1 MRCLSPI
8 MMYDTGRTTASGK
21 RLLSPKANPRLPFEQ
36 AAIPVPCGKC
46 DACRLNLQR
55 EWISRL
61 RLEKFASDSATFIT
75 LTYRKNPFGFV
86 KEHIQQFVKRL
97 RNVGRDYGIPLDCL
111 RYIFTGERGSRTG
124 RPHWHGILFGLDCLS
139 DCWSPYVALFKDG
152 YPVYSSKLLE
162 RIWSLGFVSFD
173 KVTDK
178 SIRYV
183 SKYILKDGSISL
195 KSQGLGR
202 SPFVSV
208 SRKSRKSVYRLRPLF
223 RQVCSDGV
231 IYLPSDGHFSPVGL
245 PKSFD
250 RYLER
255 CDSVLYEFVKSR
267 RSHYVSNLPFGDYGV
282 CECSDIARFNYS
294 RNNKKGILDEN

>member
-8 MMYDTGRTTASGK
+8 MMYDTGRKTPSGK
-21 RLLSPKANPRLPFEQ
+21 RILSAKANPRLPFEQ

-46 DACRLNLQR
+46 ESCRLNLQR

-61 RLEKFASDSATFIT
+61 RLEKFASVLSTFVT
-75 LTYRKNPFGFV
+75 LTYCKNPFGFV
-86 KEHIQQFVKRL
+86 KDHIQHFVKRL
-97 RNVGRDYGIPLDCL
+97 RNVGRDYCVPVSSL

-124 RPHWHGILFGLDCLS
+124 RPHWHGIVYGLDCMD
-139 DCWSPYVALFKDG
+139 DCWKPYVALFKDG

-162 RIWSLGFVSFD
+162 RIWSHGFVSFD
-173 KVTDK
+173 KVTDS
-178 SIRYV
+178 SIKYV
-183 SKYILKDGSISL
+183 AKYILKDGSISL

-208 SRKSRKSVYRLRPLF
+208 SRKNRKTVYRLRPLF
-223 RQVCSDGV
+223 RQVCGDGV
-231 IYLPSDGHFSPVGL
+231 IYLPSDGGFSPVGL
-245 PKSFD
+245 PKAFD

-255 CDSVLYEFVKSR
+255 CDSVLFDSVRSR
-267 RSHYVSNLPFGDYGV
+267 RADYVSNRPFGDYGIG
-282 CECSDIARFNYS
+282 ECAAIARFNHS